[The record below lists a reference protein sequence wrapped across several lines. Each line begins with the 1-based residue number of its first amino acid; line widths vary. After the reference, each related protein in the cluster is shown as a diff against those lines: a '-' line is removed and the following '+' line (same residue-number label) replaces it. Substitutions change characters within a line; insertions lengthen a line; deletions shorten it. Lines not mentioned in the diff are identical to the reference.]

1 MAQKRKRKK
10 NKKRLF
16 WFLML
21 ILLVVAA
28 VVVYFV
34 WDGYFKGNDGG
45 KKESSQEVEK
55 VEERIE
61 SEEKSEEVRGEEE
74 GHGQL
79 EDEVKDGKEIVQ
91 YDGEN
96 PNKAES
102 ISGVV
107 TYAGVSGERL
117 MIRVNIDQ
125 FLDDGECI
133 LNLVRNGST
142 IYNDTARVVG
152 NVATATCEGFDVP
165 VDGIGRGATDI
176 MITINSG
183 EKTGAIAGKV
193 EL

>member
-1 MAQKRKRKK
+1 
-10 NKKRLF
+10 
-16 WFLML
+16 ML

-34 WDGYFKGNDGG
+34 WDGYFKDKDGG

-55 VEERIE
+55 VEEQKEGEDGGVDARIE
-61 SEEKSEEVRGEEE
+61 E
-74 GHGQL
+74 GYGQL

-107 TYAGVSGERL
+107 TYVGVSGERL

-152 NVATATCEGFDVP
+152 NVTTATCEGFDVP

-183 EKTGAIAGKV
+183 EKTGIIVGKV

>member
-21 ILLVVAA
+21 ILLVIAA

-34 WDGYFKGNDGG
+34 WDGYFKGKDEG

-55 VEERIE
+55 VEERKGG
-61 SEEKSEEVRGEEE
+61 EEKGKVVKEEDR
-74 GHGQL
+74 GQL
-79 EDEVKDGKEIVQ
+79 EDEVEDGKEIVQ

-142 IYNDTARVVG
+142 IYSATARVVG

-165 VDGIGRGATDI
+165 VDGISGGVTDI
-176 MITINSG
+176 MITIYSG
-183 EKTGAIAGKV
+183 EKTGAITGKV

>member
-16 WFLML
+16 WILML
-21 ILLVVAA
+21 ILLVAAA

-34 WDGYFKGNDGG
+34 WDGYFKGKGGG

-55 VEERIE
+55 VEERKE
-61 SEEKSEEVRGEEE
+61 GEDGGADARIEE

-79 EDEVKDGKEIVQ
+79 EDDVKDGKEIVQ

-165 VDGIGRGATDI
+165 VDGIGGGVADI

-183 EKTGAIAGKV
+183 EKTGAITGKV

>member
-16 WFLML
+16 WTLML
-21 ILLVVAA
+21 ILLVAAA

-34 WDGYFKGNDGG
+34 WDGYFKGKDGG
-45 KKESSQEVEK
+45 KKESSQEVER
-55 VEERIE
+55 VEERRE
-61 SEEKSEEVRGEEE
+61 SEDRSEDTRREEE
-74 GHGQL
+74 HGQL
-79 EDEVKDGKEIVQ
+79 EDEVEDGKEIVQ

-152 NVATATCEGFDVP
+152 NVATATCQGFDVP
-165 VDGIGRGATDI
+165 VDGMGGGATDI
-176 MITINSG
+176 IITVNSG
-183 EKTGAIAGKV
+183 ERTGTIVGKV

>member
-21 ILLVVAA
+21 ILLVAAA

-34 WDGYFKGNDGG
+34 WDGYFKGKGG
-45 KKESSQEVEK
+45 DKKESSQEVEK

-61 SEEKSEEVRGEEE
+61 SEEKSEDVMGEKE
-74 GHGQL
+74 GRGQL
-79 EDEVKDGKEIVQ
+79 EDEVGDGKEIVQ

-142 IYNDTARVVG
+142 IYNDTAMVVG
-152 NVATATCEGFDVP
+152 NVATATCEGFDVS
-165 VDGIGRGATDI
+165 VDGMGGGTTDI
-176 MITINSG
+176 IITVNSG
-183 EKTGAIAGKV
+183 ERTGTIVGRV

>member
-16 WFLML
+16 WILML
-21 ILLVVAA
+21 ILLVAAA

-34 WDGYFKGNDGG
+34 WDGYFKGKGGG

-55 VEERIE
+55 VEERKEDEDGGADARI
-61 SEEKSEEVRGEEE
+61 EE
-74 GHGQL
+74 GHEQL

-165 VDGIGRGATDI
+165 VDGIGGGATDI

-183 EKTGAIAGKV
+183 EKTGAITGKV

>member
-21 ILLVVAA
+21 ILLVAAA

-34 WDGYFKGNDGG
+34 WDGYFKGKGG
-45 KKESSQEVEK
+45 DKKESSQEVEK

-61 SEEKSEEVRGEEE
+61 SEEGSADVRIEE

-133 LNLVRNGST
+133 LNLVRNGSI

-165 VDGIGRGATDI
+165 VDGIGGGMTDI

-183 EKTGAIAGKV
+183 EKTGAITGKV

>member
-16 WFLML
+16 WILML
-21 ILLVVAA
+21 ILLVAAA

-34 WDGYFKGNDGG
+34 WDGYFKGKDGS

-55 VEERIE
+55 VEERKE
-61 SEEKSEEVRGEEE
+61 GEEKGEEVREEDR
-74 GHGQL
+74 GQL
-79 EDEVKDGKEIVQ
+79 EDEVEDGKEIVQ

-165 VDGIGRGATDI
+165 VDGMGGRATDI
-176 MITINSG
+176 IITVNSG
-183 EKTGAIAGKV
+183 ERTGTIVGKV

>member
-1 MAQKRKRKK
+1 
-10 NKKRLF
+10 
-16 WFLML
+16 ML
-21 ILLVVAA
+21 ILLVAAA

-34 WDGYFKGNDGG
+34 WDGYFKGKDGS
-45 KKESSQEVEK
+45 KKESSQEVER
-55 VEERIE
+55 VEERRE
-61 SEEKSEEVRGEEE
+61 SEDRSEDVRREEE
-74 GHGQL
+74 YGQL
-79 EDEVKDGKEIVQ
+79 EDEVEDGKEIVQ

-96 PNKAES
+96 PNKAEN

-152 NVATATCEGFDVP
+152 NVATATCEGFDVL
-165 VDGIGRGATDI
+165 VDGMGGGATDI
-176 MITINSG
+176 IITVNSG
-183 EKTGAIAGKV
+183 ERTGTIVGKV

>member
-21 ILLVVAA
+21 ILLVAAA

-34 WDGYFKGNDGG
+34 WDGYFKGKGGG

-61 SEEKSEEVRGEEE
+61 SEEGSADARIEE
-74 GHGQL
+74 GRGQL
-79 EDEVKDGKEIVQ
+79 EDEVEDGKEIVQ

-133 LNLVRNGST
+133 LNLVCNGST
-142 IYNDTARVVG
+142 IYSDTARVVG
-152 NVATATCEGFDVP
+152 NVTTATCEGFDVP

-183 EKTGAIAGKV
+183 EKTGAITGKV

>member
-10 NKKRLF
+10 SKKRLF

-21 ILLVVAA
+21 ILLVAA
-28 VVVYFV
+28 AAVVYFV
-34 WDGYFKGNDGG
+34 WDGYFKGKGG
-45 KKESSQEVEK
+45 GEKESSQEVEK
-55 VEERIE
+55 VEERKE
-61 SEEKSEEVRGEEE
+61 GEEGGADARIEE
-74 GHGQL
+74 GYGRL

-142 IYNDTARVVG
+142 IYSDTARVVG

-165 VDGIGRGATDI
+165 VDGIGGGATDI

-183 EKTGAIAGKV
+183 EKTGAITGKV

>member
-1 MAQKRKRKK
+1 
-10 NKKRLF
+10 
-16 WFLML
+16 ML
-21 ILLVVAA
+21 ILLVAAA

-34 WDGYFKGNDGG
+34 WDGYFKGKGGG

-55 VEERIE
+55 VEERKE
-61 SEEKSEEVRGEEE
+61 GEDGGADARIEE

-152 NVATATCEGFDVP
+152 NVATATCEGFDVS

>member
-16 WFLML
+16 WILML
-21 ILLVVAA
+21 ILLVAAA

-34 WDGYFKGNDGG
+34 WDGYFKGKGGG

-55 VEERIE
+55 VEERKE
-61 SEEKSEEVRGEEE
+61 GEDRGVDARIEE

-165 VDGIGRGATDI
+165 VDGIGGGATDI

-183 EKTGAIAGKV
+183 EKTGAITGKV

>member
-21 ILLVVAA
+21 ILLVAAA

-34 WDGYFKGNDGG
+34 WDGYFKGKDGS
-45 KKESSQEVEK
+45 KKESSQEAEK

-61 SEEKSEEVRGEEE
+61 SEEGSADARIKE
-74 GHGQL
+74 GRGQL
-79 EDEVKDGKEIVQ
+79 EDEVEDGKEIVQ

-142 IYNDTARVVG
+142 IYSDTARVVG

-165 VDGIGRGATDI
+165 VDGIGGGVTDI

-183 EKTGAIAGKV
+183 EKTEAITGKV